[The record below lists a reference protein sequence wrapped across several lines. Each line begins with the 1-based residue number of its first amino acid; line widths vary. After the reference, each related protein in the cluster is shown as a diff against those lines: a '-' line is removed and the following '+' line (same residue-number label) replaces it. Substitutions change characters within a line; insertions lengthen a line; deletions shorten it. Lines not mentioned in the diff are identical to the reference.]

1 MSVYRLKLRL
11 SSWKYSLLPLLTFDS
26 FPSFCIFPSTSS
38 SNGPWLML
46 FVSSSLDALATRTL
60 PYWFHDVLH
69 VLGGKFIKFLLP
81 FCIYNGK
88 DLSNILKV
96 FQRRR
101 LNTVAEIEI
110 HSRAHKCGHHDWHL
124 PRWDY
129 AYVFHQIAIA
139 PSVPCVGAQV
149 CHPKRLWQH
158 FKRVVAMDGNFIW
171 KMSLKPDSLGPS
183 YRKTLGTLYCT
194 GASRPRARIHP
205 TINWRC
211 YEK

>member
-1 MSVYRLKLRL
+1 MPL
-11 SSWKYSLLPLLTFDS
+11 S
-26 FPSFCIFPSTSS
+26 I
-38 SNGPWLML
+38 NN
-46 FVSSSLDALATRTL
+46 VS
-60 PYWFHDVLH
+60 H
-69 VLGGKFIKFLLP
+69 LP

-139 PSVPCVGAQV
+139 PSVPCVGAQM
-149 CHPKRLWQH
+149 CHPKRPLATFQEGCRHGWEFHLENVPQ
-158 FKRVVAMDGNFIW
+158 DW
-171 KMSLKPDSLGPS
+171 L
-183 YRKTLGTLYCT
+183 
-194 GASRPRARIHP
+194 SRPLLQKNVRYTVLYGRLQTKSTNPSNNKLALLRKIVQCQNQQRCLSSINRNVSHQITMYNVCVFREHQRRI
-205 TINWRC
+205 N
-211 YEK
+211 